1 MKNLKIFPKMFI
13 QIFFVLMLV
22 IVLIHSLV
30 FFVFPKVYLEDRK
43 QEISKKASQISSN
56 MNGKEIKY
64 IEEYLELY
72 SKSSEIK
79 AFIKGKNNNN
89 ELRLGKELNVDIES
103 ENNSLII
110 EDRIVKIKSGENIL
124 LQFVSTADMQKDAKE
139 LTFKFFPFSLM
150 ISFLFSI
157 IVSLIYA
164 KFIKNNIQDIK
175 NITDKMML
183 LDKDVQLKVN
193 SKNEI
198 DELKAQIND
207 LYFTLLKSISD
218 LDSKNKKILKLE
230 KRKYDFFK
238 GASHELKTP
247 LSSLKIILE
256 NMKYNIGKYKNRDI
270 YISDCIDIVD
280 ELSQRVSQI
289 LSVSSIETFKND
301 EEILNIN
308 SVLEGIIKKY
318 QLLASKKNIKINNY
332 ILNENMYIGKSS
344 LKIIISNL
352 ISNAVKYTDDNG
364 VIDIEIQNGWLCFK
378 NTFNDKRKLDLDRI
392 FQVDFNLNKEDSNG
406 LGLYIVK
413 NILNNY
419 NIGYKVKHDKDKFVF
434 MIEILDIEG

>member
-43 QEISKKASQISSN
+43 QELSRKASQISSN
-56 MNGKEIKY
+56 MNGKEIKH

-110 EDRIVKIKSGENIL
+110 EDRIVKIKSGKNIL

-139 LTFKFFPFSLM
+139 LTFKFLPFSLM

-183 LDKDVQLKVN
+183 LDKDVQLKVH
-193 SKNEI
+193 SKDEI

-230 KRKYDFFK
+230 KRKHDFFK

-256 NMKYNIGKYKNRDI
+256 NMKYNIGKYKNRDV

-289 LSVSSIETFKND
+289 LSVSSIETLKND

-308 SVLEGIIKKY
+308 SVLEVIIKKY

-364 VIDIEIQNGWLCFK
+364 VIDIEVKNGWLCFK

-419 NIGYKVKHDKDKFVF
+419 NIGYKVKHEKDKFVF

>member
-157 IVSLIYA
+157 IVSLVYA

-419 NIGYKVKHDKDKFVF
+419 NIGYKVKHDEDKFVF

>member
-43 QEISKKASQISSN
+43 QELSRKASQISSN
-56 MNGKEIKY
+56 MNGKEIKH

-110 EDRIVKIKSGENIL
+110 EDRIVKIKSGKNIL

-139 LTFKFFPFSLM
+139 LTFKFLPFSLM

-183 LDKDVQLKVN
+183 LDKDVQLKVH
-193 SKNEI
+193 SKDEI

-230 KRKYDFFK
+230 KRKHDFFK

-289 LSVSSIETFKND
+289 LSVSSIETLKND

-308 SVLEGIIKKY
+308 SVLEVIIKKY

-364 VIDIEIQNGWLCFK
+364 VIDIEVKNGWLCFK

-419 NIGYKVKHDKDKFVF
+419 NIGYKVKHEKDKFVF

>member
-378 NTFNDKRKLDLDRI
+378 NTFNDKRKVDLDRI